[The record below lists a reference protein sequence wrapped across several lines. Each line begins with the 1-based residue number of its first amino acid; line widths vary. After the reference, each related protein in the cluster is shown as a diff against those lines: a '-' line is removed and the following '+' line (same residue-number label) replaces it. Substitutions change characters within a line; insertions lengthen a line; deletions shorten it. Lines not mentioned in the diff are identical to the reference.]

1 MNKNFLSVVSA
12 LTLSCALSLDSG
24 AAGAPPNT
32 LTDAEKAAG
41 WKLLFD
47 GKTLNGWRNY
57 RKPTLAGTNAWTVVD
72 GWIKKIA
79 KERGGDIIT
88 ADQFENFEFTWEWRL
103 SPRANSGV
111 KYFVVEDRKGAPGH
125 EYQIVDDATTTSPE
139 SMTGSFYAVLPR
151 KNHKPIPFFPE
162 SNRSRLIVQG
172 DNVEH
177 WLNGEKV
184 LAYKAGSDE
193 VKANVAKSKF
203 KKTPGFGEKLKGHL
217 LLTDHTDECWFR
229 NLKIRELP
237 AK

>member
-1 MNKNFLSVVSA
+1 MKGNFSSVISA
-12 LTLSCALSLDSG
+12 LTLGCALSLDAA

-32 LTDAEKAAG
+32 LTDDEKAVG

-47 GKTLNGWRNY
+47 GKTLDGWRNY
-57 RKPTLAGTNAWTVVD
+57 KKPTLAGTNAWTVVD

-88 ADQFENFEFTWEWRL
+88 ADQFDNFELTWEWRL
-103 SPRANSGV
+103 LERGNNGV

-125 EYQIVDDATTTSPE
+125 EYQMVDDAATKGPE

-151 KNHKPIPFFPE
+151 KDHKPIKFFPD
-162 SNRSRLIVQG
+162 SNHSRLVVQG
-172 DNVEH
+172 NHVEH

-184 LAYKAGSDE
+184 LEYEAGSDE

-203 KKTPGFGEKLKGHL
+203 KKTPGFGEKLKGHI